1 MRCPVQF
8 FLGGCWA
15 LTGRSAQIHTKP
27 AAAPAMASQCARW
40 QDPTGSP
47 QRGRQGCPRSVPAPE
62 SRSSPRVGQAEQ
74 VGGEGR
80 QHRRQRRITEGEP
93 CVHSHNEP
101 ACANRKAAESPS
113 DTPNRIRSVGR
124 RPIRSE
130 QGHQQA
136 ARRAAHAAQH
146 HTPQGSA
153 LVQAP
158 LHAQL

>member
-1 MRCPVQF
+1 M
-8 FLGGCWA
+8 
-15 LTGRSAQIHTKP
+15 
-27 AAAPAMASQCARW
+27 
-40 QDPTGSP
+40 
-47 QRGRQGCPRSVPAPE
+47 
-62 SRSSPRVGQAEQ
+62 GQAEQ

-80 QHRRQRRITEGEP
+80 QHRRQRRITEGKP

-101 ACANRKAAESPS
+101 PLREQEDRRKPQRHAEQDQVSGAAADP
-113 DTPNRIRSVGR
+113 VA
-124 RPIRSE
+124 E

-146 HTPQGSA
+146 HAPQGSA